1 MIVSFRMEAMVFDS
15 STSGARL
22 PLSRG
27 VKEYPKF
34 LAGRRQDGVL
44 LLEEP
49 RWVKGQ
55 GVNYGGAPQGDII
68 L

>member
-1 MIVSFRMEAMVFDS
+1 MIVSFRMEAMVLDS

-22 PLSRG
+22 PLSRD
-27 VKEYPKF
+27 VKEHPKF
-34 LAGRRQDGVL
+34 LAGRRQDGAL
-44 LLEEP
+44 FLEES

-55 GVNYGGAPQGDII
+55 GVNYGGAPQGDRI